1 MIGCSKFYIFFKQQN
16 YVNSFIIQKKIS
28 IFAKNILM
36 KILFLV
42 YHGFEDYSGISKK
55 IHYQVKGLKE
65 NGHDVHLCYY
75 DVSSDG
81 HRCRYVDGQVIKDYG
96 TGKWAAM
103 HQRMDYQ
110 CVYDYCVREAIQL
123 IYARSFM
130 NANPFLV
137 RFFKKIRK
145 VGIHAVTEIPT
156 YPYDQEFIGSGKK
169 YRVEL
174 KIDQIFRKS
183 LYKYM
188 DAMVTF
194 SDAKVIFGQRTIN
207 ISNGVDFDSIPL
219 HNFQLIPEQSSPT
232 RSLSTLNSQLHLIG
246 VAEVHYWHGYDRVIA
261 GIGEYYRKFREE
273 SLECRDLFFHIVGGV
288 HPAYMGGVPKS
299 PGFQKIIDKYDI
311 SDKIIFH
318 GQLFGKELDDVFNQ
332 CQFAIGSLGRHRSGI
347 TVIKTLKNRE
357 YATRGIP
364 FIYSEQ
370 DDDFDQQPYII
381 KAPADETPIDIQQ
394 IIDFL
399 NNFSMQPEEIRKTVE
414 HLQWNIQMQKVVDA
428 VFNPQSASS
437 IVE

>member
-1 MIGCSKFYIFFKQQN
+1 
-16 YVNSFIIQKKIS
+16 
-28 IFAKNILM
+28 M

-96 TGKWAAM
+96 TGKWAAIR
-103 HQRMDYQ
+103 QRMSYD
-110 CVYDYCVREAIQL
+110 CIYDYCIREGIQL
-123 IYARSFM
+123 VYARCFM
-130 NANPFLV
+130 NANPWLI
-137 RFFKKIRK
+137 RFFKKLHKI
-145 VGIHAVTEIPT
+145 GIHAVTEIPT
-156 YPYDQEFIGSGKK
+156 YPYDQEFRTFGWRARLGV
-169 YRVEL
+169 RF
-174 KIDQIFRKS
+174 DRMFRNKA
-183 LYKYM
+183 YQYM

-194 SDAKVIFGQRTIN
+194 SDAKEIFGQKTIN

-219 HNFQLIPEQSSPT
+219 HNSQ
-232 RSLSTLNSQLHLIG
+232 LSTLNSQLHMIG
-246 VAEVHYWHGYDRVIA
+246 VAEVHPWHAFDRVVA
-261 GIGEYYRKFREE
+261 GIGEYYER
-273 SLECRDLFFHIVGGV
+273 LEVRGSRLKMPDVFFHIVGGV
-288 HPAYMGGVPKS
+288 HPVHMKQYFTPL
-299 PGFQKIIDKYDI
+299 IEKYHLQ
-311 SDKIIFH
+311 DKIIFH
-318 GQLFGKELDDVFNQ
+318 DAIFGQQLDDVFNQ

-370 DDDFDQQPYII
+370 DSDFDTQPYVL
-381 KAPADETPIDIQQ
+381 KAPADESPIDIQQ

-399 NNFSMQPEEIRKTVE
+399 KDFQMQPEEIRKTVE
-414 HLQWNIQMQKVVDA
+414 PLQWKYQMQKVVDK
-428 VFNPQSASS
+428 VLIN
-437 IVE
+437 E